1 MILISPITQ
10 MIALNGVAIRMEAG
24 VEQFVRES
32 LIKTAKSHG
41 CVEVGTPVSVDP
53 KPILELQATPTV
65 DAIRLLVE
73 QGNTKDFSKEG
84 LPKVKA
90 VEKILGYDISAAD
103 RDAGWA
109 IFQEA

>member
-1 MILISPITQ
+1 

-53 KPILELQATPTV
+53 KPIIEPALVTPIAN
-65 DAIRLLVE
+65 AIRLLVE